1 MKQQEKF
8 SGKFVLRTGPELH
21 KRLRT
26 EALSLG
32 VSLNE
37 LCVRKL
43 SSNGF
48 TNDHFADL
56 GLDRKFLES
65 VVRSFPSKPLA
76 IVLFGSFARRQ
87 SGPQSDLDLL
97 IVFTKGT
104 SLTRSLYDCFD
115 DCADIAHFRHVPNPH
130 LVCLPDHA
138 EDAGSI
144 WLEVAMDGIVLW
156 ENGSDVSS
164 FIRDLR
170 EYILGG
176 SIIRKSA
183 YGQPYWLR
191 EAEA

>member
-1 MKQQEKF
+1 
-8 SGKFVLRTGPELH
+8 VLRTGPELH
-21 KRLRT
+21 ERLKA
-26 EALSLG
+26 EALSLN

-37 LCVRKL
+37 LCLRKL
-43 SSNGF
+43 ASNGF

-65 VVRSFPSKPLA
+65 VALSFPSKPLA
-76 IVLFGSFARRQ
+76 IVLFGSFARKQ

-97 IVFTKGT
+97 IVFKRGT

-115 DCADIAHFRHVPNPH
+115 NVADAAHFRHVPNPH
-130 LVCLPDHA
+130 LVCLPDNVK
-138 EDAGSI
+138 DAGSI
-144 WLEVAMDGIVLW
+144 WLEVAMDGILLW
-156 ENGSDVSS
+156 EQGSDVSS

-170 EYILGG
+170 EYISRG

-191 EAEA
+191 EDEA